1 MADAIFVLKWEI
13 AHHGNCRYSIK
24 NVRFQTDVG
33 SSRTS
38 HKDGEVVQISA
49 KDELWWIED
58 GPGDQYR
65 YVLTLSVPAHRLKL
79 GMSKAFNMTQRTDAG
94 VLMTGQ
100 TAQW

>member
-1 MADAIFVLKWEI
+1 MKWEI

-38 HKDGEVVQISA
+38 HNLKDGELVQVS
-49 KDELWWIED
+49 ETNVLWEIEPED
-58 GPGDQYR
+58 DPGDQYR
-65 YVLTLSVPAHRLKL
+65 YVLTLSLPVHCLML
-79 GMSKAFNMTQRTDAG
+79 GLSIAFDKMQRTDTG

-100 TAQW
+100 RAFR